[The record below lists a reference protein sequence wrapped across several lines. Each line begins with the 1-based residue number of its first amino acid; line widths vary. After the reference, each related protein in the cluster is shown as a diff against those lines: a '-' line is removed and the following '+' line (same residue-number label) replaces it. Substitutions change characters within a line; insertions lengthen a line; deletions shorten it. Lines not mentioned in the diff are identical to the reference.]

1 MVDDSF
7 VISRSQTRHDKTV
20 ILKSLFFHL
29 RLPDCPKIKPNWLNF
44 IMKKLNHLAAVLLG
58 IGLLAGNAFAQTDT
72 PYKVLDTTQLMGNGG
87 IDYVYADNDGRRV
100 YVPRGGNT
108 FVFDLD
114 SHKYIGSITNVGG
127 HGVAIDTATHHG
139 ICSGNPPSL
148 FDTETMQKL
157 KSIDVQGR
165 PDGILLEPLTDRICI
180 LSHESPSITMID
192 PRDGTVTGTVDV
204 GGAME
209 QAQSDG
215 QGKLYVDVEDEKK
228 IAVVDVK
235 ALKVITKYDLG
246 DNAGEPGG
254 LGLDVKNHILFA
266 MCANPGVCVVV
277 NADDGKVLATLPIGN
292 GTDGGGFNSNTMEA
306 WSSQRDGTLTII
318 KESSPTSFAVE
329 QTVQT
334 KAGCKTSSLDT
345 KNNHIVLIC
354 TERLPGAPTPAPATN
369 APAGQRRGGGRGGPG
384 NLDVLWVGR

>member
-1 MVDDSF
+1 M
-7 VISRSQTRHDKTV
+7 K
-20 ILKSLFFHL
+20 ILTP
-29 RLPDCPKIKPNWLNF
+29 LPL
-44 IMKKLNHLAAVLLG
+44 VLLG
-58 IGLLAGNAFAQTDT
+58 IGLLAGHAIAQDSST

-87 IDYVYADNDGRRV
+87 IDYVYADNDARRV

-114 SHKYIGSITNVGG
+114 SHKYIGCITNIGG

-139 ICSGNPPSL
+139 ISSSSPVGM
-148 FDTETMQKL
+148 FDTETMQKI
-157 KSIDVQGR
+157 KTIDVQGR
-165 PDGILLEPLTDRICI
+165 PDGIMLEPFTGKVLI
-180 LSHESPSITMID
+180 LSHEAPSITLID
-192 PRDGTVTGTVDV
+192 PKDGTVTGTIDV

-215 QGKLYVDVEDEKK
+215 QGKLYVDAEDEKK
-228 IAVVDVK
+228 IAVVD
-235 ALKVITKYDLG
+235 LKTMKLITKYELG

-266 MCANPGVCVVV
+266 MCANPNVCVIL
-277 NADDGKVLATLPIGN
+277 NADDGKVLTTLPLDG
-292 GTDGGGFNSNTMEA
+292 GTDGGGFNPATMEA
-306 WSSQRDGTLTII
+306 WSSQRNGTLTII

-334 KAGCKTSSLDT
+334 KQGCKTSSLDT
-345 KNNHIVLIC
+345 KNNRIVLIC
-354 TERLPGAPTPAPATN
+354 TERLPQAAAAAGTPPPAPATN

>member
-1 MVDDSF
+1 MKHF
-7 VISRSQTRHDKTV
+7 
-20 ILKSLFFHL
+20 ILSV
-29 RLPDCPKIKPNWLNF
+29 
-44 IMKKLNHLAAVLLG
+44 AG
-58 IGLLAGNAFAQTDT
+58 IGLLASTVLAQTDT

-114 SHKYIGSITNVGG
+114 THKYIGAITNIGG

-139 ICSGNPPSL
+139 ISSSNPVGM
-148 FDTETMQKL
+148 FDTETMQKI
-157 KSIDVQGR
+157 KTIDVQGR
-165 PDGILLEPLTDRICI
+165 PDGILLEPFTGKVFIF
-180 LSHESPSITMID
+180 SHEDPSITMID
-192 PRDGTVTGTVDV
+192 PKDGTVTGTIDV

-215 QGKLYVDVEDEKK
+215 QGKLYADVENEKK

-235 ALKVITKYDLG
+235 ALKLITKYDLG
-246 DNAGEPGG
+246 DSAGEPGG

-266 MCANPGVCVVV
+266 MCANPNVCIVM
-277 NADDGKVLATLPIGN
+277 NADDGKVLATLPLDG
-292 GTDGGGFNSNTMEA
+292 GTDGGGFNPATMEA
-306 WSSQRDGTLTII
+306 WSSQRNGTLTII

-334 KAGCKTSSLDT
+334 RVGCKTSSLDT
-345 KNNHIVLIC
+345 KNNRIVLIC
-354 TERLPGAPTPAPATN
+354 TERLPQAAGAMVPATPPPAPETN
-369 APAGQRRGGGRGGPG
+369 APAGERRRYGGGRGGPG

>member
-1 MVDDSF
+1 
-7 VISRSQTRHDKTV
+7 
-20 ILKSLFFHL
+20 
-29 RLPDCPKIKPNWLNF
+29 
-44 IMKKLNHLAAVLLG
+44 MKKLTHLSRVLLG
-58 IGLLAGNAFAQTDT
+58 IGLLAGNVLAQDSAS

-114 SHKYIGSITNVGG
+114 SHKYIGTVTNIGG

-139 ICSGNPPSL
+139 FSSSNPPGM
-148 FDTETMQKL
+148 FDTETMQKI
-157 KSIDVQGR
+157 KNIEVQGR
-165 PDGILLEPLTDRICI
+165 PDGILLEPLTDRVYVF
-180 LSHESPSITMID
+180 SHPAPSITVID
-192 PRDGTVTGTVDV
+192 PKDGSVVGTVDV

-228 IAVVDVK
+228 VAVVDVK
-235 ALKVITKYDLG
+235 TLKVITKYDLG
-246 DNAGEPGG
+246 DGAGEPGG

-266 MCANPGVCVVV
+266 MCARPNVCVVV
-277 NADDGKVLATLPIGN
+277 NADDGKVLTTLPLGN
-292 GTDGGGFNSNTMEA
+292 GTDGGGFNPNTMET

-345 KNNHIVLIC
+345 KNNRIVLIC
-354 TERLPGAPTPAPATN
+354 TERMPQAASATPTPAPATN
-369 APAGQRRGGGRGGPG
+369 APAGPRRGGGGRGGPG
-384 NLDVLWVGR
+384 YLDVLFVGR